1 MNHIIRTI
9 ISMLLAF
16 IIVHLAFTLCNDF
29 KVVSV

>member
-9 ISMLLAF
+9 ISMLIAF
-16 IIVHLAFTLCNDF
+16 IIVHLSFTLCSDF

>member
-9 ISMLLAF
+9 ISMLIAF
-16 IIVHLAFTLCNDF
+16 IIVHSAFSLCSDF

>member
-16 IIVHLAFTLCNDF
+16 IIVHLAFTLCSDF